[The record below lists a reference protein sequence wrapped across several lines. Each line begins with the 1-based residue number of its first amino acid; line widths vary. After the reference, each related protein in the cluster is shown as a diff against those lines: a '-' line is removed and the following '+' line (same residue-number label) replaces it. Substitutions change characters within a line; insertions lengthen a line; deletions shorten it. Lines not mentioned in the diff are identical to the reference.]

1 MRRYL
6 LIRIYSENLTAISG
20 EQFIDALMSSV
31 RKYFGEIG
39 VSTIDPK
46 LLRFDP
52 HRSEAIVACQK
63 KSRERI
69 ASSCCTHQRNCW
81 IVNSSIDRKNFWYNQ
96 ELGDLITMF
105 LMQQ

>member
-20 EQFIDALMSSV
+20 EQFIDALLSSV

-39 VSTIDPK
+39 VSAISPK

-52 HRSEAIVACQK
+52 HRFEAIVACQK
-63 KSRERI
+63 SQEKELQAAVALIREIAGSSTAALTVRISGTIKS
-69 ASSCCTHQRNCW
+69 
-81 IVNSSIDRKNFWYNQ
+81 
-96 ELGDLITMF
+96 
-105 LMQQ
+105 LMTG